1 MAMVLRIP
9 LLVAVISWM
18 PVAALGEQPPIEG
31 EGSVL
36 IGGMPAANSGLTGSS
51 NVMIGGKPATTAGS
65 VAPCGKIV
73 VGGNASVLI
82 NGKPAA
88 SSGTP
93 CQ

>member
-1 MAMVLRIP
+1 M
-9 LLVAVISWM
+9 SWM
-18 PVAALGEQPPIEG
+18 PVAALGEQPLVKG

-36 IGGMPAANSGLTGSS
+36 IGGRPAANSGVTGSP

-73 VGGNASVLI
+73 VGGHASVLI